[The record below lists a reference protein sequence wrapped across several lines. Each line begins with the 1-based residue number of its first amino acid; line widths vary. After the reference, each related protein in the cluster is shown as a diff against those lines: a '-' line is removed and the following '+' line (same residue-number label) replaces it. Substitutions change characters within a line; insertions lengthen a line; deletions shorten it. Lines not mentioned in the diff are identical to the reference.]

1 MPDAHH
7 TALSLYMPSF
17 LAKLFYLCLT
27 WNFPLCCF
35 LLSKQC
41 IFIMGEL
48 DQQINND
55 SNHHYFGIVTDD
67 QICHYSRMPKAFC
80 QMVNNLGRRAMPAAK
95 HCRKAWIGE
104 SPWFGL
110 ALGAQ
115 LSVLLAVQKFLVGLV
130 GTIRTSIGPH
140 RW

>member
-7 TALSLYMPSF
+7 TTLSLYKPTF
-17 LAKLFYLCLT
+17 LAELFYLCLT

-41 IFIMGEL
+41 IFIMEEL

-55 SNHHYFGIVTDD
+55 SNHHYFGTVTDD

-80 QMVNNLGRRAMPAAK
+80 QMVNNLGRRATSAAK
-95 HCRKAWIGE
+95 RCRKAWIGE

-110 ALGAQ
+110 GLGA
-115 LSVLLAVQKFLVGLV
+115 VLLAVQKSLVRLV
-130 GTIRTSIGPH
+130 GTTRTSTGPH